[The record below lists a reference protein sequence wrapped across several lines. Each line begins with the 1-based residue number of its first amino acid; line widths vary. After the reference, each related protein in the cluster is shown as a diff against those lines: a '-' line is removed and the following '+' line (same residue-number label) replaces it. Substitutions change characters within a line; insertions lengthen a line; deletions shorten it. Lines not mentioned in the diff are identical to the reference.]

1 MTTFLPV
8 NINHTGAEIKMD
20 FQQKSPATPFL
31 PRMERPVKREAQEQ
45 SQTGNATETQ
55 SDNNKRPAVA
65 GGTNDHNKSNLS
77 HPRPVSNGNA
87 SREGSS
93 TQSSAPED
101 VPAHESEGEHY
112 GSENEADHGETAPP
126 SKKKK
131 GQRFYCKDFPPCNL
145 SFTRS
150 EHLAR
155 HIRKHTGE
163 RPFQCHCSRRFSR
176 LDNLRQHAQTVH
188 VNEDIPGDSLAAT
201 GTRFQ
206 RQIRTDRVR
215 PPGRARAGTGGSQGG
230 HSRGHSR
237 NLSTSSIASTVSS
250 FSQTQ
255 ELRRRPPPLMMA
267 NDGNA
272 RARLSLETASPPKTP
287 PQQIH
292 PFQGPSP
299 NTAVF
304 TPSSANYDTASPF
317 YASPASTTGFWGDSI
332 HSRRLSVPTDSRP
345 FDPSS
350 HASSFSPVH
359 LRQLAPA
366 HGPYPNNETPL
377 GGPSTPHTPQT
388 AQGISP
394 SDSDWRRRTWHPSS
408 GFARPITS
416 GLWFQQSAEQT
427 PSAYPVNLQP
437 LQNQN
442 PPRLPG
448 IESFDQMQQSPLAP
462 PRREPTPMQIDRPGQ
477 VEQPIQQQQQQ
488 QQQQHQQ
495 AGAPPFPTSF
505 DAQTPAARPQ
515 PPISGPGHRRG
526 FLSLDLSL
534 HRNLTK
540 LDLRES
546 PPQKNAG
553 QWSQQTT
560 HPTSA
565 VTNQQERVSVSS
577 TAPPAPVQALP
588 PIAPKEPQPI
598 ADATNANDHTKRHT
612 WFITSSAD
620 PSHSNVP
627 VTRAPSSHPKTSESV
642 QATPKASV
650 DFLATVAQNESEAE
664 RRRSLAISDL
674 SSQNPPQP
682 PRYTFDASSEPRS
695 GVYPGPATNDP
706 GLGRLE
712 ALVAVATSESSGRM
726 F

>member
-1 MTTFLPV
+1 
-8 NINHTGAEIKMD
+8 MD
-20 FQQKSPATPFL
+20 FQQKSPSTPFL

-45 SQTGNATETQ
+45 SQTGNATGTQ

-87 SREGSS
+87 SSEGSS

-112 GSENEADHGETAPP
+112 GSENEADHGGDRSSIEEE
-126 SKKKK
+126 K
-131 GQRFYCKDFPPCNL
+131 GPAVL
-145 SFTRS
+145 
-150 EHLAR
+150 L
-155 HIRKHTGE
+155 KHTGE

-215 PPGRARAGTGGSQGG
+215 PPGRARAGTGGSHGC
-230 HSRGHSR
+230 
-237 NLSTSSIASTVSS
+237 L
-250 FSQTQ
+250 
-255 ELRRRPPPLMMA
+255 
-267 NDGNA
+267 A
-272 RARLSLETASPPKTP
+272 RVSLERASPPKDPSSAGATP
-287 PQQIH
+287 SREHRLTQ
-292 PFQGPSP
+292 
-299 NTAVF
+299 ALF
-304 TPSSANYDTASPF
+304 TPSTADYDTASPF

-345 FDPSS
+345 FDPS

-394 SDSDWRRRTWHPSS
+394 SDSDWRRRTWHPST

-462 PRREPTPMQIDRPGQ
+462 PRREPTPMQIDRPPGQ

-515 PPISGPGHRRG
+515 PPISGLGHRRG

-560 HPTSA
+560 HPQSA
-565 VTNQQERVSVSS
+565 VTSQQEPASVSS
-577 TAPPAPVQALP
+577 AAPPAPVQALP

-674 SSQNPPQP
+674 SSENPPQP